1 MTATVGHEA
10 CVSDL
15 SKNREN
21 REDHSLKQNFVFV
34 MLHCDTIQLLVFLA
48 FTVSAKG
55 LILYFN
61 PCQHPGIYIGQS
73 EILINIKLIR
83 ETRPKYFANSK
94 LKNYFGSKI

>member
-1 MTATVGHEA
+1 MFVLSRFSVKGFFSVLTVFKAPPATVGHET

-21 REDHSLKQNFVFV
+21 REDHSLKQYFVFV

-73 EILINIKLIR
+73 
-83 ETRPKYFANSK
+83 
-94 LKNYFGSKI
+94 